1 MDYQHDPC
9 KFAFPPIRSISEN
22 FDYSKGWSW
31 FSYQSGVEGSRFNP
45 QWMDCPSHIGSEIM
59 QNKKPTMF
67 EAAKKVMG
75 IMEQLTARQIIVRLK
90 DNGRKEVPTPRQLAQ
105 RFRTDQ
111 QINVIKSRSKKDETI
126 FQKIT
131 E

>member
-1 MDYQHDPC
+1 M
-9 KFAFPPIRSISEN
+9 
-22 FDYSKGWSW
+22 
-31 FSYQSGVEGSRFNP
+31 EGSGFNP
-45 QWMDCPSHIGSEIM
+45 QRMDCPTNRIGSEKM
-59 QNKKPTMF
+59 NKKPTMF

>member
-1 MDYQHDPC
+1 
-9 KFAFPPIRSISEN
+9 
-22 FDYSKGWSW
+22 
-31 FSYQSGVEGSRFNP
+31 
-45 QWMDCPSHIGSEIM
+45 MDCTSHIGSEIM

-126 FQKIT
+126 FQKIL

>member
-1 MDYQHDPC
+1 M
-9 KFAFPPIRSISEN
+9 K
-22 FDYSKGWSW
+22 
-31 FSYQSGVEGSRFNP
+31 
-45 QWMDCPSHIGSEIM
+45 
-59 QNKKPTMF
+59 NKKPTMF

-75 IMEQLTARQIIVRLK
+75 LMEQL
-90 DNGRKEVPTPRQLAQ
+90 TPRQLAQ